1 MDESV
6 ELTAEAAAVE
16 SLWSSCDTK
25 DARAW
30 HCLEDFGPGAGDGMV
45 CLIDDEELE
54 EVRRDCVKATSEG
67 LNAGDINV
75 VGNVGDATGLRE
87 VLSIASGDDAVIAAD
102 GVKGPA
108 GLVDELLTVDE
119 DADAIAADSSLL
131 GDVNECVSLAA
142 TGWQNEEDAF
152 VTSHERAADFSD
164 GGGLKGTKGD
174 SHEEA

>member
-1 MDESV
+1 LDESV

-16 SLWSSCDTK
+16 TLWSSCDTK

-30 HCLEDFGPGAGDGMV
+30 HCLKDFGPGAGDGMV

-67 LNAGDINV
+67 LNAGDAN
-75 VGNVGDATGLRE
+75 GLGE
-87 VLSIASGDDAVIAAD
+87 VLSIASSDDAVIAAD

-119 DADAIAADSSLL
+119 DADAIAADGSLL
-131 GDVNECVSLAA
+131 GDVNECISLAA
-142 TGWQNEEDAF
+142 TGGENEEDAF

-164 GGGLKGTKGD
+164 GGGLEGTKGD
-174 SHEEA
+174 CHEEA